1 MEAQNNMFE
10 FRTVLNNHVPDSGR
24 QLYPQYGE
32 NWLHK
37 YLHIGVPPSP
47 FQNVEKATI
56 LAEE

>member
-1 MEAQNNMFE
+1 MFE
-10 FRTVLNNHVPDSGR
+10 FRSVLNNHVPDSGR

-47 FQNVEKATI
+47 FENVEKATI